1 MSEHQEIDAPDFAA
15 LLLATGDDALL
26 IGSVAGETNRAAHH
40 GNVLVR
46 GLLEIGNRC
55 KNNCLYC
62 GIRSG
67 NSDVHRYSMNSEA
80 IVESCRHAYRLGLRT
95 FVLQGGEWPAD
106 DAMVEH
112 TVAEIASLMPEAA
125 ITLSLGER
133 PREVYHRWRVAGA
146 CRYLLRHETA
156 SECHYTCLHPSS
168 MKLSERMECLDS
180 LKAEGYQTGCGMMV
194 GSPGQTVE
202 TLCEDLEFI
211 QRFKPEM
218 IGIGPFIPHKSTPL
232 GVFPAGSVEL
242 TLRLISIVRIMFPH
256 ANIPS
261 TTALATLSPD
271 GRERGLM
278 AGANVVMPN
287 ITPVNYRGDYQ
298 LYERKA
304 SSGAESVEGLDE
316 LRNRVEAAGMKLDF
330 SRGDFKKES

>member
-1 MSEHQEIDAPDFAA
+1 MSEHHAIDASDFAI
-15 LLLATGDDALL
+15 LLRANGGDASL
-26 IGSVAGETNRAAHH
+26 IRIVADETNRAAHH
-40 GNVLVR
+40 GKVLVR

-67 NSDVHRYSMNSEA
+67 NSDVHRYSMDPEA
-80 IVESCRHAYRLGLRT
+80 IIESCRQAYGLGFRT

-133 PREVYHRWRVAGA
+133 PREVYHRWRAAGA
-146 CRYLLRHETA
+146 SRYLLRHETA
-156 SECHYTCLHPSS
+156 DECHYSSLHPAS
-168 MKLSERMECLDS
+168 MKLGERMECLEN

-194 GSPGQTVE
+194 GSPDQTVE
-202 TLCEDLEFI
+202 TLCEDLMFI

-218 IGIGPFIPHKSTPL
+218 VGIGPFIPHKSTPL
-232 GVFPAGSVEL
+232 GAYPPGSVEL
-242 TLRLISIVRIMFPH
+242 TLRLISIVRIMLPH
-256 ANIPS
+256 ANIPA
-261 TTALATLSPD
+261 TTALATLSPN

-287 ITPVNYRGDYQ
+287 ITPVRYRGDYQ

-304 SSGAESVEGLDE
+304 ISGAESLEGLDE
-316 LRNRVEAAGMKLDF
+316 LRDRVEAAGMKLDF
-330 SRGDFKKES
+330 SRGDFKNES